1 MTAANL
7 GRLMEPVA
15 RHLLGE
21 PNKEFSDTT
30 ELRYGSHGSLAID
43 LKHGRWYDHE
53 AQVGGGVLAL
63 VARNIGCGNGE
74 AVEWLREQG
83 FEVPGDTPRRR
94 PFAERIVCTYRY
106 LYADGS
112 HAFDV
117 VRLRDPKEFK
127 QRAPDGTWRVKGI
140 RKVLYRLPE
149 ILEAPEGATV
159 FFVEGEKDVDRLFEL
174 GLRAT
179 TSPEGAGKWR
189 DDYADALRLIRAAVV
204 PDNDTSG
211 AEHAQTVVDSFRR
224 RDVSAAILRLPDLP
238 PKGDVSDWLDAGGTR
253 DQLLELAA
261 AALEAPEVC
270 ADQPARPVDLWAV
283 FASPALPRG
292 LLPPVIEDFAFAK
305 GGIMGADPGGLA
317 AAALAVCA
325 ATLTDAI
332 KLQVK
337 RHDPNWLELARLWVA
352 LIGEPSTKK
361 SPALDAAIR
370 PLAAINAGLR
380 REYDAAKA
388 KWDKLPKEEKEQTDE
403 PILRKTILGDTT
415 IEAAQVALRDN
426 PQGLLCHQDELAGWF
441 GAMDKYAGPRGAAK
455 DRGFWLTA
463 YNGGA
468 YAVDRISRGSCLI
481 ENLSVCVLGGIQPG
495 PMRALASDG
504 HDDGLFARIC
514 PLVIS
519 TAGVGRDE
527 PMPDAEKAYRSLVEA
542 LHRRQP
548 EPASRFNGYKSPGV
562 ALRRRRAD
570 HPPEPGSEA
579 PRVAEELRDDKPQ
592 ARGAHRQVRRPV
604 RTAVLNLARRRK
616 CRLGGVA
623 LHYHGR
629 RRRPG
634 RALHARLSAAARN
647 CLLCRHARLSDDHD
661 TLAAVAGYILARRLE
676 VVTNRDV
683 QRGNRTMR
691 GLERRDVQRIFQQ
704 LEALGGFMRCLRA
717 A

>member
-21 PNKEFSDTT
+21 PNKEFSERT
-30 ELRYGSHGSLAID
+30 ELRYGTRGSLAID

-53 AQVGGGVLAL
+53 AASGGGVLDL
-63 VARNIGCGNGE
+63 VGSNIGCGNGDG
-74 AVEWLREQG
+74 ASTG
-83 FEVPGDTPRRR
+83 FGSRASRFRGDTLAGDR
-94 PFAERIVCTYRY
+94 FAERIVCTYRY

-159 FFVEGEKDVDRLFEL
+159 FFVEGEKDVDRLLEL

-189 DDYADALRLIRAAVV
+189 DDYADALRLICASPPFPTTTRAAKSTLSVV
-204 PDNDTSG
+204 
-211 AEHAQTVVDSFRR
+211 ASFRR
-224 RDVSAAILRLPDLP
+224 RDVPAAILRLPDLP

-317 AAALAVCA
+317 GAALAVCA

-337 RHDPNWLELARLWVA
+337 RHDPNWLESARLWVA

-388 KWDKLPKEEKEQTDE
+388 KWDKLPKEEKERQTSRSSAR
-403 PILRKTILGDTT
+403 PSWAT
-415 IEAAQVALRDN
+415 
-426 PQGLLCHQDELAGWF
+426 
-441 GAMDKYAGPRGAAK
+441 PRSK
-455 DRGFWLTA
+455 
-463 YNGGA
+463 
-468 YAVDRISRGSCLI
+468 
-481 ENLSVCVLGGIQPG
+481 P
-495 PMRALASDG
+495 
-504 HDDGLFARIC
+504 
-514 PLVIS
+514 
-519 TAGVGRDE
+519 
-527 PMPDAEKAYRSLVEA
+527 
-542 LHRRQP
+542 RR
-548 EPASRFNGYKSPGV
+548 
-562 ALRRRRAD
+562 
-570 HPPEPGSEA
+570 
-579 PRVAEELRDDKPQ
+579 
-592 ARGAHRQVRRPV
+592 
-604 RTAVLNLARRRK
+604 
-616 CRLGGVA
+616 
-623 LHYHGR
+623 
-629 RRRPG
+629 
-634 RALHARLSAAARN
+634 
-647 CLLCRHARLSDDHD
+647 
-661 TLAAVAGYILARRLE
+661 
-676 VVTNRDV
+676 
-683 QRGNRTMR
+683 
-691 GLERRDVQRIFQQ
+691 
-704 LEALGGFMRCLRA
+704 
-717 A
+717 